1 MHLILYC
8 DTTATYI
15 LKLVFNVVQIGFK
28 LIASMYMNLPMPHQ
42 YNTGIAN
49 QTNYNS
55 IIINRTEQYK
65 IAFYKLT

>member
-28 LIASMYMNLPMPHQ
+28 LIASMYNESANALV
-42 YNTGIAN
+42 NTTAV
-49 QTNYNS
+49 
-55 IIINRTEQYK
+55 
-65 IAFYKLT
+65 A